1 MKGERKKVTVSA
13 GIDMGTQRVKVV
25 IMRDKQILCQKQNF
39 LGFEPSKA
47 AEQTFEDALQ
57 DAKLSRED
65 ILHVTATGAGVDM
78 VPFADSTVSM
88 MGADARAGSF
98 FFPSARTVIDVGA
111 EEARAV
117 NCNKMGVM
125 IDFVVNARC
134 AAGAGTFIEA
144 MARALEVELE
154 EIGPLSLKAERA
166 SPINASCVIFAESD
180 VVSLIHREEPKTEIA
195 RAIFD
200 AMAERVSSMVYRLGV
215 NPDVVLVG
223 GVAKDVGFVA
233 SLKRRL
239 GMEILTP
246 KEPLFAGAVG
256 AALIAAKRA
265 GRRHK

>member
-1 MKGERKKVTVSA
+1 MLTA

-25 IMRDKQILCQKQNF
+25 ILKDNQILSQNQNF
-39 LGFEPSKA
+39 SGFEPTKA
-47 AEQTFEDALQ
+47 AEQTFEEALKC
-57 DAKLSRED
+57 ANLSREN
-65 ILHVTATGAGVDM
+65 LQHVTAT
-78 VPFADSTVSM
+78 
-88 MGADARAGSF
+88 
-98 FFPSARTVIDVGA
+98 TVIDVGA

-117 NCNKMGVM
+117 RCDEKGIML
-125 IDFVVNARC
+125 DFVVNTRC

-144 MARALEVELE
+144 MARALEVELDDM
-154 EIGPLSLKAERA
+154 GSLSLKAERA

-200 AMAERVSSMVYRLGV
+200 AMAERVSSMVHRLGI
-215 NPDVVLVG
+215 NPDIALVG

-239 GMEILTP
+239 GMDILIP
-246 KEPLFAGAVG
+246 EEPLFAGAVG

-265 GRRHK
+265 GRRQ